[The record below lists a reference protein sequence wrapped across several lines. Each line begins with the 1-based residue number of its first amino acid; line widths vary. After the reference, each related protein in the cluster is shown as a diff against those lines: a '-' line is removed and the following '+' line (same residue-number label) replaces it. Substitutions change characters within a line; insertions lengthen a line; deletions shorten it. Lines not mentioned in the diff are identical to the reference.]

1 MTTTPSFVFS
11 TYVITEPCVGV
22 KDATCVEVC
31 PVDCIF
37 SKPDE
42 DQFYIDPL
50 VCIACEQCVL
60 VCPVDAIFL
69 DNQVPAQWGSY
80 TEKNADFY
88 RRTKDE
94 LTTVPSET
102 AEQMIQASYA
112 RAAELGVAI
121 SVAVVDMAGVLIT
134 SGSMDGAGAES
145 IETALNKAYTAA
157 LFQKP
162 THQLGRNAAQNAPAG
177 ADETRLV
184 TVEGGAPILVG
195 PSLLGAVAVSGG
207 APDQD
212 QTCVQAALT
221 VVIPK

>member
-1 MTTTPSFVFS
+1 MTTTPAFS
-11 TYVITEPCVGV
+11 TYVIAEPCVGV

-37 SKPDE
+37 SRPEE
-42 DQFYIDPL
+42 DQFYIDPA

-69 DNQVPAQWGSY
+69 DNQVPAQWQSY

-88 RRTKDE
+88 RRTKE
-94 LTTVPSET
+94 ARTAVPPET
-102 AEQMIQASYA
+102 AEQMLQASYA
-112 RAAELGVAI
+112 KAAELGVAI
-121 SVAVVDMAGVLIT
+121 SVAVVDMAGALVT
-134 SGSMDGAGAES
+134 SGSMDGADAES
-145 IETALNKAYTAA
+145 VETAVNKAYTAVV
-157 LFQKP
+157 FQKP
-162 THQLGRNAAQNAPAG
+162 THQLGRNAAQNAPAD
-177 ADETRLV
+177 ADQARLV

-221 VVIPK
+221 VLIPK